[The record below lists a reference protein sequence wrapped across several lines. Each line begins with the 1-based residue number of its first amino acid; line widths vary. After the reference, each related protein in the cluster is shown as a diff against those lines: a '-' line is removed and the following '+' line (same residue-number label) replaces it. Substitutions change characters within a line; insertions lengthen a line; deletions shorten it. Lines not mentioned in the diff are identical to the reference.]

1 MKIFDF
7 LKENKI
13 GAIIGGLYALIVA
26 IGTIF
31 GIFDNANPLFLIIS
45 LPADFLQF
53 GFLVPVFHSFFK
65 VEIVFFVFAS
75 IISLFFWVINGAY
88 AQKFVRNQSRQSR
101 IILGFFFV
109 ILAIIIFLISYFG
122 ILGEGDSLSICIFA
136 SDFPCIDYKISAT
149 DGEFK
154 LRLKN
159 NVGELID
166 VSSIT
171 LSTEYTD
178 AYTCTT
184 PPAMP
189 TEWQSGTIK
198 ELVWAGCTG
207 GRIVAGSKGKI
218 LINIKYYNTTAGS
231 AFTKEVKGEVF
242 SGVR

>member
-122 ILGEGDSLSICIFA
+122 ILGEEGPLSRCNFGA
-136 SDFPCIDYKISAT
+136 EFVCIDNRISST

-159 NVGELID
+159 NVGEPID

-171 LSTEYTD
+171 LSTEST
-178 AYTCTT
+178 TPLICTT
-184 PPAMP
+184 PPENP
-189 TEWQSGTIK
+189 K
-198 ELVWAGCTG
+198 
-207 GRIVAGSKGKI
+207 
-218 LINIKYYNTTAGS
+218 N
-231 AFTKEVKGEVF
+231 
-242 SGVR
+242 